1 MKRKFLRKFFAPFL
15 FLVLF
20 SMALLLCCFLS
31 LSCRN
36 INWSSPETLRINRE
50 QQDNNGNITMTI
62 NQSADIWSIGM
73 VFYEILSAEVPYDSF
88 EYRNLTIEQFLE
100 ELKFGAR
107 PALPYDYTHITWL
120 VKMVRTNRFPLLSR
134 FILLIFFSC
143 VCFDQLESTWEF
155 DPQQRPSAARLV
167 QLIEEALQS
176 KV

>member
-15 FLVLF
+15 FLVSF

-120 VKMVRTNRFPLLSR
+120 VKMVRTKSLSSSFSFHPADLL
-134 FILLIFFSC
+134 LLC
-143 VCFDQLESTWEF
+143 L
-155 DPQQRPSAARLV
+155 L
-167 QLIEEALQS
+167 
-176 KV
+176 